1 MSRLNNLSDQVHVQ
15 DLSILNLVESTT
27 EVGRTFELGE
37 MFVPKMMLA
46 ACAMLAELT
55 ISGNL

>member
-1 MSRLNNLSDQVHVQ
+1 M
-15 DLSILNLVESTT
+15 T

-46 ACAMLAELT
+46 ARAMLAELT